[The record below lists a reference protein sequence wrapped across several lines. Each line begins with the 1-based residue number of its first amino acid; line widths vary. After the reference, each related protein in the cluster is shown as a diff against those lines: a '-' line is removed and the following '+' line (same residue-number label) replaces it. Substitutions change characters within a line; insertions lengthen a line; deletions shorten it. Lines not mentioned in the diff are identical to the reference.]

1 MSQTSAPTHAGQPPS
16 AGGPPPVA
24 GGPPAGVPP
33 PMGAPAVKLD
43 ASPKAQLSYVLDHD
57 RAGGYWGAVYVFT
70 AIKGLQ
76 VVIDGPVGCE
86 NLPVTSV
93 LHYTDALPPHEL
105 PIVVTGLA
113 EEQLGRE
120 GTEGAMKRAHA
131 TLDPDLPAV
140 VVTGSIAEMIGG
152 GVTPEGTNIARFLP
166 RTIDEDQWQCA
177 NRAMYWLWSEY
188 GMKKVP
194 ARKPF
199 DQRPVGEKPRVN
211 IIGPCYG
218 TFNSPSDLAEIRR
231 LVQGIGAEVNMV
243 FPLTSHLADVSRL
256 VEADVNICMYR
267 EFGRMLCEALER
279 PYLQAPIGLHS
290 TTAFLRKLGEMLH
303 IDPEPFIERERHT
316 TLKPLWDLWRSVTQ
330 DFFATA
336 SFAVVAGE
344 TYARGLRHFLEDEM
358 GLPCRFSVS
367 RTAGTKTDNAA
378 VRELVHKQTP
388 LILFGSYN
396 ERMYLSEMGSS
407 GPMRATYIPASFPG
421 AVIRRHTGTPFMG
434 YSGATYVV
442 QEVCNALF
450 DALFHILPLGTDMDR
465 VEATPARGVV
475 ADNTRWDD
483 AAQTWLRKVIEQ
495 QPVLVQISV
504 AKRLRDQA
512 EQRAREAGEEVVT
525 EQYVKRAGLELG
537 FGEPA

>member
-1 MSQTSAPTHAGQPPS
+1 MAFI
-16 AGGPPPVA
+16 
-24 GGPPAGVPP
+24 
-33 PMGAPAVKLD
+33 
-43 ASPKAQLSYVLDHD
+43 LDHD

-152 GVTPEGTNIARFLP
+152 GVTPEGTNLLRFLP

-188 GMKKVP
+188 GLRKVP
-194 ARKPF
+194 QRKPP
-199 DQRPVGEKPRVN
+199 QERAAGERPRVN

-218 TFNSPSDLAEIRR
+218 SFNLASDLAEIKR
-231 LVQGIGAEVNMV
+231 LVQGIGAEINMI
-243 FPLTSHLADVSRL
+243 FPLGSHVADVARL

-267 EFGRMLCEALER
+267 EYGRMLCEALER

-290 TTAFLRKLGEMLH
+290 TTRFLRKLGELLGL
-303 IDPEPFIERERHT
+303 DPEPFIERERHT

-330 DFFATA
+330 DFFSTA
-336 SFAVVAGE
+336 SFAVVANE
-344 TYARGLRHFLEDEM
+344 TYTRGLRQFLEVEM
-358 GLPCRFSVS
+358 GLPCRFGVA
-367 RTAGTKTDNAA
+367 RMPGGKTDNAR
-378 VRELVHKQTP
+378 VRELCRTQTP
-388 LILFGSYN
+388 LVMFGSYN
-396 ERMYLSEMGSS
+396 ERMYLSEAAGAS
-407 GPMRATYIPASFPG
+407 PMRAAFIPASFPG
-421 AVIRRHTGTPFMG
+421 AIIRRHTGTPFMG
-434 YSGATYVV
+434 YSGASYVV

-450 DALFHILPLGTDMDR
+450 DALFHILPLGTDLDR
-465 VEATPARGVV
+465 VDPTLARGI
-475 ADNTRWDD
+475 APPDAAWSD
-483 AAQTWLRKVIEQ
+483 AAQDSLRTLVQ
-495 QPVLVQISV
+495 GQPVLVQISL
-504 AKRLRDQA
+504 AKRLRDSA
-512 EQRAREAGEEVVT
+512 EQHARKSGAAEVGVGHVASAG
-525 EQYVKRAGLELG
+525 RDMGLEAL
-537 FGEPA
+537 A